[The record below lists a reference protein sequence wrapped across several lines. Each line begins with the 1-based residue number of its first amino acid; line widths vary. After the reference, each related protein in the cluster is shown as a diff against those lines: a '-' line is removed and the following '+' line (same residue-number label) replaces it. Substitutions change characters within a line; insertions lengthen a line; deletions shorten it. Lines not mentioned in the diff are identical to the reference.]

1 MPFDPAT
8 EQLASRIADHVA
20 AILRSRPLDFRLPSP
35 WLSTEESA
43 QYLKLS
49 VKTLQTFRL
58 QGTGPPWVARGK
70 RVRRY
75 HIDALNAWLASGAG
89 E

>member
-8 EQLASRIADHVA
+8 EQLASRIGDHVA
-20 AILRSRPLDFRLPSP
+20 TILRNRSVGYNPPCP
-35 WLSTEESA
+35 WLTTLEAAE
-43 QYLKLS
+43 YLKLS

-58 QGTGPPWVARGK
+58 QGTGPAWVAKGK

-75 HIDALNAWLASGAG
+75 HLDALNAWLASGSG